1 MKATVKSQSDP
12 SAVGWTFLTNHGH
25 VLLCLVEDPE
35 VRMREVALR
44 VGITERAVQRI
55 IAELEEAG
63 YIGRQREGR
72 TNRYVVNEDRFLRH
86 PVEGH
91 CTIADL
97 ARMVVGKR
105 QRPGPRR
112 KGRA

>member
-1 MKATVKSQSDP
+1 MKATTKSQMDP

-35 VRMREVALR
+35 ARMREVALR

-63 YIGRQREGR
+63 YISRQREGR
-72 TNRYVVNEDRFLRH
+72 TNTYSVHQDRFLRH

-97 ARMVVGKR
+97 VRMVTRKR
-105 QRPGPRR
+105 RR
-112 KGRA
+112 AVP